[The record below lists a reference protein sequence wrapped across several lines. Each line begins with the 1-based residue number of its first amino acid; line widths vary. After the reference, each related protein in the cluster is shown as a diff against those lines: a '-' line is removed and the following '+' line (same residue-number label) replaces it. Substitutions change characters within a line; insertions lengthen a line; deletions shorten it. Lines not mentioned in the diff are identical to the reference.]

1 MWPIISGVERETMKL
16 VVSRYTHEH
25 VVMDMPGFAAP
36 RRTLFGRYDYGQ
48 VPLVVVDLV
57 IDQLEAALRS
67 MDKVPRR
74 LKDELMILQ
83 MNRDP
88 NPPPL

>member
-25 VVMDMPGFAAP
+25 VVMDMPGFASP

-57 IDQLEAALRS
+57 IYRLEDALRS
-67 MDKVPRR
+67 MDKVPRK
-74 LKDELMILQ
+74 LKDELMVLR

-88 NPPPL
+88 NPPRL

>member
-25 VVMDMPGFAAP
+25 VVMDMPGFASP

-57 IDQLEAALRS
+57 IYRLEDALRS
-67 MDKVPRR
+67 MDKVPRK
-74 LKDELMILQ
+74 LKDELMVLR